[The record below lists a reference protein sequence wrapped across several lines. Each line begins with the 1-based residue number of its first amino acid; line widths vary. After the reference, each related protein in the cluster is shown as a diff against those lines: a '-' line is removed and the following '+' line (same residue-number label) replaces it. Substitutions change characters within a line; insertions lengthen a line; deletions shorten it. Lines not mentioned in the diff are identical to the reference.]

1 MTDTADPWAQDDD
14 LWLTQESICERF
26 KIEPIEVGNLVQ
38 FCRLPGALR
47 FSDRRVRVR
56 RADLREWARH
66 FEPVKETR

>member
-1 MTDTADPWAQDDD
+1 MTDTADPWAKDDA
-14 LWLTQESICERF
+14 LWLTQESIGERF
-26 KIEPIEVGNLVQ
+26 KIDPSEVGNLVQ
-38 FCRLPGALR
+38 SCQLPGAMR